1 MLGFYN
7 VYNTFAD
14 VIMREVKILK
24 EKYPTAKLIVT
35 GHSLGGA
42 TAVITAL
49 EIFHQTGYKADEV
62 ITFG

>member
-1 MLGFYN
+1 M
-7 VYNTFAD
+7 
-14 VIMREVKILK
+14 IMREVKILK